1 MKKVL
6 IVEDDAIIASIY
18 QRKLQMDGFQVQHA
32 ADGELAME
40 MIKCNL
46 PTIVLL
52 DLQLPKANGIEVLKF
67 IRSREESKTLPV
79 VVFTNSYLGSLVQSA
94 WKAGANKCL
103 TKAICT
109 PKQVSDVLKATLA
122 GEDSVG
128 GPPTTEAAA
137 APIKMAMPSQAPAL
151 AAHAAPADGAIK
163 MAPIALAPAAKPEE
177 TPLLSGL
184 LKMTSQPKPA
194 ARAPQVPRTLAPGG
208 SKAPTGDIPLRL
220 AGGDAPVAMN
230 LAPAAPKPVAGGAIA
245 MSGSGAIKMEGFGL
259 PGALPLPDAHAHSG
273 AAPAE
278 EYVAPS
284 EQNLLEVEQNFQH
297 ELRRGFV
304 ENLPQSIGYLRQRL
318 QNFVK
323 NETDISNLRWM
334 EERSAILFDMYRK
347 THSLTSGAGVA
358 GCATIARLSAAF
370 EALLTEL
377 YENPKSINQSTI
389 RTLAHSVDFLAQLA
403 NNVDAAEAIKL
414 GDTSVLVVDDEALS
428 RKAVMRGLEK
438 AELKAM
444 DVADPGAAFEQCK
457 KQTFSLIFLDIDMP
471 GMNGY
476 DLCKQIRLQP
486 QHAKT
491 PVVFVTGLTDFASRA
506 KSTISGGN
514 DLIGKPFLIIELA
527 VKALTF
533 LMKAQFKP
541 GPKPA

>member
-6 IVEDDAIIASIY
+6 IVEDDAIIANIY

-79 VVFTNSYLGSLVQSA
+79 VVFTNSYLGTLVQSA

-128 GPPTTEAAA
+128 GPPPEAAGSIVMPRA
-137 APIKMAMPSQAPAL
+137 ASSAP
-151 AAHAAPADGAIK
+151 AAPASEGTIK
-163 MAPIALAPAAKPEE
+163 MAPMAPAPAAKAEE

-184 LKMTSQPKPA
+184 LKMTSQPKPSG
-194 ARAPQVPRTLAPGG
+194 RAPQLPKTMAPAQKPG
-208 SKAPTGDIPLRL
+208 ADIPLKL
-220 AGGDAPVAMN
+220 AGDSAPIAMN
-230 LAPAAPKPVAGGAIA
+230 LAPEAPKSAGGAIS
-245 MSGSGAIKMEGFGL
+245 MPGSGAIRMEGFGL
-259 PGALPLPDAHAHSG
+259 PSS
-273 AAPAE
+273 APAKAAGPAE
-278 EYVAPS
+278 AYDAPS
-284 EQNLLEVEQNFQH
+284 EHTLLEVEENFQH
-297 ELRRGFV
+297 ELRRGFA
-304 ENLPQSIGYLRQRL
+304 ENLPQTIGFLRQRL
-318 QNFVK
+318 QTFVK
-323 NETDISNLRWM
+323 NENDTSNLRWM

-358 GCATIARLSAAF
+358 GCSVIARLSAAF

-377 YENPKSINQSTI
+377 YENPKNINPSTT
-389 RTLAHSVDFLAQLA
+389 RTLAHTVDFLAQLA
-403 NNVDAAEAIKL
+403 NDVDTTEAISL
-414 GDTSVLVVDDEALS
+414 ASASVLVVDDEALS

-444 DVADPGAAFEQCK
+444 DVADPGAAFDQCK
-457 KQTFSLIFLDIDMP
+457 KQNFDLIFLDIDMP

-476 DLCKQIRLQP
+476 DLCKHIRLQP

-533 LMKAQFKP
+533 LMKAKYKP
-541 GPKPA
+541 APKPA

>member
-6 IVEDDAIIASIY
+6 IVEDDAIIANIY

-79 VVFTNSYLGSLVQSA
+79 VVFTNSYLGTLVQSA

-122 GEDSVG
+122 GEDSGG
-128 GPPTTEAAA
+128 GPPPAAA
-137 APIKMAMPSQAPAL
+137 RSIVMPRAAASAPAAPASADGPIKMAS
-151 AAHAAPADGAIK
+151 
-163 MAPIALAPAAKPEE
+163 MAPAPAAKTEE

-184 LKMTSQPKPA
+184 LKMTSQPKPSG
-194 ARAPQVPRTLAPGG
+194 RAPQLPKTIAP
-208 SKAPTGDIPLRL
+208 APKPAGDIPLKL
-220 AGGDAPVAMN
+220 AGDSAPIAMN
-230 LAPAAPKPVAGGAIA
+230 LAPEAPKSAGGAIS
-245 MSGSGAIKMEGFGL
+245 MPGSGAIKMEGFGL
-259 PGALPLPDAHAHSG
+259 PGATAKPAG
-273 AAPAE
+273 PAE
-278 EYVAPS
+278 AYDAPS
-284 EQNLLEVEQNFQH
+284 EHTLLQVEENFQH
-297 ELRRGFV
+297 ELRRDFA
-304 ENLPQSIGYLRQRL
+304 ENLPQSIVFLRQRL
-318 QNFVK
+318 QTFVK
-323 NETDISNLRWM
+323 NENDTSNLRYV
-334 EERSAILFDMYRK
+334 EDRSAILFDMYRK

-358 GCATIARLSAAF
+358 GCAGIARLSAAF

-377 YENPKSINQSTI
+377 YENPRSINPSTI
-389 RTLAHSVDFLAQLA
+389 RTLAHTVDFLAQAA
-403 NNVDAAEAIKL
+403 NDVDTTEAISL
-414 GDTSVLVVDDEALS
+414 ADVSVLVVDDEALS
-428 RKAVMRGLEK
+428 RKAVMRGLGK

-444 DVADPGAAFEQCK
+444 DVADPGAAFDQCK
-457 KQTFSLIFLDIDMP
+457 KQNFDLIFLDIDMP

-533 LMKAQFKP
+533 LMKAKYKP
-541 GPKPA
+541 APKPA

>member
-6 IVEDDAIIASIY
+6 IVEDDAIIANIY

-40 MIKCNL
+40 MIKCGL
-46 PTIVLL
+46 PSIVLL

-79 VVFTNSYLGSLVQSA
+79 VVFTNSYLGTLVQSA

-122 GEDSVG
+122 GEQSAGD
-128 GPPTTEAAA
+128 PPSSAAA
-137 APIKMAMPSQAPAL
+137 GAIKEVALADAAPSAPLKAHGLPAPAPKPEEAPAL
-151 AAHAAPADGAIK
+151 SD
-163 MAPIALAPAAKPEE
+163 
-177 TPLLSGL
+177 L
-184 LKMTSQPKPA
+184 LKMTSSPRPSARSPQVASTGTPA
-194 ARAPQVPRTLAPGG
+194 A
-208 SKAPTGDIPLRL
+208 SKASGADAPLRL
-220 AGGDAPVAMN
+220 EGNASAT
-230 LAPAAPKPVAGGAIA
+230 
-245 MSGSGAIKMEGFGL
+245 GAIKLGSLG
-259 PGALPLPDAHAHSG
+259 GLPLPGVSARSS
-273 AAPAE
+273 AE
-278 EYVAPS
+278 EYVPPS
-284 EQNLLEVEQNFQH
+284 EQTVLEVEENFQH
-297 ELRRGFV
+297 ELRRGFA
-304 ENLPQSIGYLRQRL
+304 ENLPHFIAYLRQRL
-318 QNFVK
+318 LAFVK
-323 NETDISNLRWM
+323 NESDTANLRWM

-358 GCATIARLSAAF
+358 GCPIIARISAAF

-377 YENPKSINQSTI
+377 YENPKSINQSTT
-389 RTLAHSVDFLAQLA
+389 RTLAHTVDFLGQLA
-403 NNVDAAEAIKL
+403 NDVEGSEAIKL
-414 GDTSVLVVDDEALS
+414 SAASVLVVDDEALS

-438 AELKAM
+438 AELKAV
-444 DVADPGAAFEQCK
+444 DVAEPGVAFDLCK
-457 KQTFSLIFLDIDMP
+457 KQTFDLIFLDIDMP
-471 GMNGY
+471 GLNGY
-476 DLCKQIRLQP
+476 DLCKQIRQQP

-533 LMKAQFKP
+533 LMKAQLKP
-541 GPKPA
+541 GAKPA

>member
-6 IVEDDAIIASIY
+6 IVEDDAIIANIY

-32 ADGELAME
+32 ADGEIAME
-40 MIKCNL
+40 MIKCN
-46 PTIVLL
+46 PPAIILL

-67 IRSREESKTLPV
+67 IRAREESKLIPV
-79 VVFTNSYLGSLVQSA
+79 VVFTNSYLGTLVQSA

-109 PKQVSDVLKATLA
+109 PKQVSDVLRATLA

-128 GPPTTEAAA
+128 GPPPTEASSAIKLAA
-137 APIKMAMPSQAPAL
+137 PGEAPASGPIPAPALPPPSDGPIKMAALPTLGTPAPKA
-151 AAHAAPADGAIK
+151 
-163 MAPIALAPAAKPEE
+163 EE

-194 ARAPQVPRTLAPGG
+194 ARAPQVPKTLAP
-208 SKAPTGDIPLRL
+208 KAPSGDLPLKL
-220 AGGDAPVAMN
+220 AGDAPSAT
-230 LAPAAPKPVAGGAIA
+230 LP
-245 MSGSGAIKMEGFGL
+245 GSGAIKMEGFGL
-259 PGALPLPDAHAHSG
+259 PLPGKTGEATD
-273 AAPAE
+273 
-278 EYVAPS
+278 YVAPS
-284 EQNLLEVEQNFQH
+284 EHTLMEVEQNFQQ
-297 ELRRGFV
+297 ELRRGFA
-304 ENLPQSIGYLRQRL
+304 ENLPQFIAYLRQRL
-318 QNFVK
+318 QAFVK
-323 NETDISNLRWM
+323 NESDTANLRWM

-347 THSLTSGAGVA
+347 AHSLTSGAGVA
-358 GCATIARLSAAF
+358 GCPMLARVSAAF

-377 YENPKSINQSTI
+377 YENPKSINQSTT
-389 RTLAHSVDFLAQLA
+389 RTLAHTVDFLGQLA
-403 NNVDAAEAIKL
+403 NDVDATEAIKL
-414 GDTSVLVVDDEALS
+414 GLANVLVVDDEALS

-438 AELKAM
+438 AELKAI

-457 KQTFSLIFLDIDMP
+457 KQTFDLIFLDIDMP

-476 DLCKQIRLQP
+476 DLCKQIRQQP
-486 QHAKT
+486 QYTKT

-514 DLIGKPFLIIELA
+514 DLIAKPFLIIELA

-541 GPKPA
+541 GAKPA

>member
-6 IVEDDAIIASIY
+6 IVEDDAIIANIY

-32 ADGELAME
+32 ADGEIAME

-67 IRSREESKTLPV
+67 IRAREESKALPV
-79 VVFTNSYLGSLVQSA
+79 VVFTNSYLGTLVQSA

-122 GEDSVG
+122 GEDSPG
-128 GPPTTEAAA
+128 GPPPTESASPIKLATSA
-137 APIKMAMPSQAPAL
+137 EAPASGAIPAPALPAPALPAPADGPIKMAGLP
-151 AAHAAPADGAIK
+151 
-163 MAPIALAPAAKPEE
+163 APAAKTEE

-194 ARAPQVPRTLAPGG
+194 GRAPQVPKSLASTAP
-208 SKAPTGDIPLRL
+208 KAPAGDIPLKL
-220 AGGDAPVAMN
+220 AGGDAP
-230 LAPAAPKPVAGGAIA
+230 KAGGGSITLP
-245 MSGSGAIKMEGFGL
+245 GSGGIKMEGFGGL
-259 PGALPLPDAHAHSG
+259 PMPGAPAK
-273 AAPAE
+273 AAEVAD
-278 EYVAPS
+278 YVPPS
-284 EQNLLEVEQNFQH
+284 EHTLLEVEENFQH
-297 ELRRGFV
+297 ELRRGFA
-304 ENLPQSIGYLRQRL
+304 ENLPQFIGYLRQRL
-318 QNFVK
+318 QAFIK
-323 NETDISNLRWM
+323 NESDTGNLRWM
-334 EERSAILFDMYRK
+334 EERSAILFDMFRK

-358 GCATIARLSAAF
+358 GCPVIARISAAF
-370 EALLTEL
+370 EAMLTEL
-377 YENPKSINQSTI
+377 YENPKSINQSTT
-389 RTLAHSVDFLAQLA
+389 RTLAHTVDFLGQLA
-403 NNVDAAEAIKL
+403 NDVDAAEAVKL
-414 GDTSVLVVDDEALS
+414 GAASVLVVDDEALS

-457 KQTFSLIFLDIDMP
+457 KQTFDLIFLDIDMP

-476 DLCKQIRLQP
+476 DLCKQIRQQP
-486 QHAKT
+486 QYAKT

-514 DLIGKPFLIIELA
+514 DLVAKPFLIIELA

-541 GPKPA
+541 GAKPA

>member
-6 IVEDDAIIASIY
+6 IVEDDAIIANIY

-40 MIKCNL
+40 MIKCNQ
-46 PTIVLL
+46 PDIILL
-52 DLQLPKANGIEVLKF
+52 DLQLPKANGIEVLRF
-67 IRSREESKTLPV
+67 IRAREESKTLPV
-79 VVFTNSYLGSLVQSA
+79 VVFTNSYLGTMVQSA

-109 PKQVSDVLKATLA
+109 PKQVSDVLRATLA

-128 GPPTTEAAA
+128 GPPPGEASTIKMVVPAKAPAPAAA
-137 APIKMAMPSQAPAL
+137 A
-151 AAHAAPADGAIK
+151 GGTIK
-163 MAPIALAPAAKPEE
+163 MAPLDSPPAAKAEE
-177 TPLLSGL
+177 ASKLSGL

-194 ARAPQVPRTLAPGG
+194 ARAPQVPKSLSTAAARPG
-208 SKAPTGDIPLRL
+208 AGDIPLKL
-220 AGGDAPVAMN
+220 AGEGAPIAMQVA
-230 LAPAAPKPVAGGAIA
+230 PAGGAV
-245 MSGSGAIKMEGFGL
+245 GFGGIKMEGLSL
-259 PGALPLPDAHAHSG
+259 PGA
-273 AAPAE
+273 PAMPASPAQ
-278 EYVAPS
+278 EYIAPS
-284 EQNLLEVEQNFQH
+284 EHTLLEVEANFQH
-297 ELRRGFV
+297 ELRRGFS
-304 ENLPQSIGYLRQRL
+304 ENFPQFIGFLRQRL
-318 QNFVK
+318 QAFVK
-323 NETDISNLRWM
+323 NESDTANLRWM

-358 GCATIARLSAAF
+358 GCPVIARLSSPF

-377 YENPKSINQSTI
+377 YENPKSINPSAI
-389 RTLAHSVDFLAQLA
+389 RTLAQTVDFLAHLS
-403 NNVDAAEAIKL
+403 NDVDAAEAINL
-414 GDTSVLVVDDEALS
+414 GDASVLVVDDEALS

-444 DVADPGAAFEQCK
+444 DVADSAAAFEQCK
-457 KQTFSLIFLDIDMP
+457 KQTFDLIFLDIDMP

-476 DLCKQIRLQP
+476 DLCKQIRSQP

-491 PVVFVTGLTDFASRA
+491 PVVFVTGLTDFGSRA
-506 KSTISGGN
+506 KSTMSGGT
-514 DLIGKPFLIIELA
+514 DLIGKPFPIIELA

-541 GPKPA
+541 GAKPA

>member
-6 IVEDDAIIASIY
+6 IVEDDAIIANIY

-67 IRSREESKTLPV
+67 IRSRDESKTLPV

-128 GPPTTEAAA
+128 GPPTAEAAA
-137 APIKMAMPSQAPAL
+137 APIKMATPASTAPVV
-151 AAHAAPADGAIK
+151 PADGPIK
-163 MAPIALAPAAKPEE
+163 MAPPAPAAKAEE

-194 ARAPQVPRTLAPGG
+194 ARSPQAPRSLPAVAP
-208 SKAPTGDIPLRL
+208 KAPAGDIPLKL
-220 AGGDAPVAMN
+220 SGEAAPIAMN
-230 LAPAAPKPVAGGAIA
+230 LAPEASKPAAGGAIA

-259 PGALPLPDAHAHSG
+259 PGALPQPG
-273 AAPAE
+273 APAKASGPAE
-278 EYVAPS
+278 DYVAPS
-284 EQNLLEVEQNFQH
+284 EKNLLEVERNFQH
-297 ELRRGFV
+297 ELRRGFA

-318 QNFVK
+318 QTFVK
-323 NETDISNLRWM
+323 NESDTSNLRWM

-358 GCATIARLSAAF
+358 GCPMIARLSAAF

-377 YENPKSINQSTI
+377 YENPKSINQSTV
-389 RTLAHSVDFLAQLA
+389 RTLAHTVDFLAQLA
-403 NNVDAAEAIKL
+403 NDVDAAEAIQF
-414 GDTSVLVVDDEALS
+414 GETSVLVVDDEALS

-476 DLCKQIRLQP
+476 DLCKLIRAQP

-541 GPKPA
+541 GPRPA

>member
-6 IVEDDAIIASIY
+6 IVEDDAIIANIY

-79 VVFTNSYLGSLVQSA
+79 VVFTNSYLGTLVQSA

-128 GPPTTEAAA
+128 GPPPGEGGAAVRMPVAAEAAA
-137 APIKMAMPSQAPAL
+137 PAS
-151 AAHAAPADGAIK
+151 AAPADGPIK
-163 MAPIALAPAAKPEE
+163 LAPLAPAPAARTEE

-194 ARAPQVPRTLAPGG
+194 GRTPQVPK
-208 SKAPTGDIPLRL
+208 S
-220 AGGDAPVAMN
+220 
-230 LAPAAPKPVAGGAIA
+230 LAPAAPKAPAGDIPLKLAGDSAPIAMNLAPDTAKSGGAIT
-245 MSGSGAIKMEGFGL
+245 MPGSGAIKLEGFGL
-259 PGALPLPDAHAHSG
+259 PGSSAKPGSAD
-273 AAPAE
+273 

-284 EQNLLEVEQNFQH
+284 ESNLLEVEQNFQH
-297 ELRRGFV
+297 ELRRGFA

-318 QNFVK
+318 QAFVK
-323 NETDISNLRWM
+323 NESDTSNLRWM

-358 GCATIARLSAAF
+358 GCPVIARISSAF

-377 YENPKSINQSTI
+377 YENPKSINPSTT
-389 RTLAHSVDFLAQLA
+389 RTLAHTVDFLAQLA
-403 NNVDAAEAIKL
+403 NDVDAAEAIKL
-414 GDTSVLVVDDEALS
+414 GAASVLVVDDEALS

-457 KQTFSLIFLDIDMP
+457 KQTFDLIFLDIDMP

-486 QHAKT
+486 QHAKA

>member
-6 IVEDDAIIASIY
+6 IVEDDAIIANIY

-40 MIKCNL
+40 MIKSNL

-79 VVFTNSYLGSLVQSA
+79 VVFTNSYLGTLVQSA

-122 GEDSVG
+122 GEDSAG
-128 GPPTTEAAA
+128 GPPPESAGPIRLGTAEAAAPAAA
-137 APIKMAMPSQAPAL
+137 AP
-151 AAHAAPADGAIK
+151 AAEGAIK
-163 MAPIALAPAAKPEE
+163 MAPLAPAPAKSEE

-194 ARAPQVPRTLAPGG
+194 PARAPQVPKSMVPAA
-208 SKAPTGDIPLRL
+208 KAPPADAPLKL
-220 AGGDAPVAMN
+220 AGEPAPIAM
-230 LAPAAPKPVAGGAIA
+230 PMPVEPPKPGAGGAIP
-245 MSGSGAIKMEGFGL
+245 MGAIKMEGFGF
-259 PGALPLPDAHAHSG
+259 PTANTPKSATPS
-273 AAPAE
+273 AE
-278 EYVAPS
+278 DYVAPS
-284 EQNLLEVEQNFQH
+284 ENTLLEVEQNFQH
-297 ELRRGFV
+297 ELRRGFA
-304 ENLPQSIGYLRQRL
+304 ENLPQFIGYLRQRL
-318 QNFVK
+318 QAFVK
-323 NETDISNLRWM
+323 NESDTSNLRWM

-358 GCATIARLSAAF
+358 GCGVIARISSAF

-377 YENPKSINQSTI
+377 YENPKSINPSTT
-389 RTLAHSVDFLAQLA
+389 RTLAHTVDFLAHLA
-403 NNVDAAEAIKL
+403 NDVDAAENVKL
-414 GDTSVLVVDDEALS
+414 GTASVLVVDDEALS

-438 AELKAM
+438 AELKAS
-444 DVADPGAAFEQCK
+444 DVADPGAAFELCK
-457 KQTFSLIFLDIDMP
+457 KQTFDLIFLDIDMP

-476 DLCKQIRLQP
+476 ELCKQIRAQP

-541 GPKPA
+541 APRPA

>member
-6 IVEDDAIIASIY
+6 IVEDDAIIANIY

-40 MIKCNL
+40 MIKCGL
-46 PTIVLL
+46 PSIVLL

-79 VVFTNSYLGSLVQSA
+79 VVFTNSYLGTLVQSA

-122 GEDSVG
+122 GEQSAGD
-128 GPPTTEAAA
+128 PPASEAAGT
-137 APIKMAMPSQAPAL
+137 IKMVPSGDAAACAPLKAPSLPSPTAKAEDAPAL
-151 AAHAAPADGAIK
+151 SD
-163 MAPIALAPAAKPEE
+163 
-177 TPLLSGL
+177 L
-184 LKMTSQPKPA
+184 LKMTSSPKPA
-194 ARAPQVPRTLAPGG
+194 VRSQQTPNTGTPAAP
-208 SKAPTGDIPLRL
+208 KATGADSPLRL
-220 AGGDAPVAMN
+220 AGDASA
-230 LAPAAPKPVAGGAIA
+230 
-245 MSGSGAIKMEGFGL
+245 SSAIKLGGL
-259 PGALPLPDAHAHSG
+259 AGLPLPGMPAKSS
-273 AAPAE
+273 AE
-278 EYVAPS
+278 EYVPPS
-284 EQNLLEVEQNFQH
+284 EQTVLEVEENFQH
-297 ELRRGFV
+297 ELRRGFA
-304 ENLPQSIGYLRQRL
+304 ENLPHFIAYLRQRL
-318 QNFVK
+318 LAFVK
-323 NETDISNLRWM
+323 NESDTANLRWM

-358 GCATIARLSAAF
+358 GCPIIARISAAF

-377 YENPKSINQSTI
+377 YENPKSINQSTT
-389 RTLAHSVDFLAQLA
+389 RTLAHTVDFLGQLA
-403 NNVDAAEAIKL
+403 NDVEASEAIKL
-414 GDTSVLVVDDEALS
+414 SAVSVLVVDDEALS

-438 AELKAM
+438 AELKAV
-444 DVADPGAAFEQCK
+444 DVAEPGVAFDLCR
-457 KQTFSLIFLDIDMP
+457 KQTFDLIFLDIDMP
-471 GMNGY
+471 GLNGY
-476 DLCKQIRLQP
+476 DLCKQIRQQP

-514 DLIGKPFLIIELA
+514 DLIAKPFLIIELA

-533 LMKAQFKP
+533 LMKAQLKP

>member
-6 IVEDDAIIASIY
+6 IVEDDAIIANIY

-46 PTIVLL
+46 PSIVLL

-67 IRSREESKTLPV
+67 IRSREESKVLPV
-79 VVFTNSYLGSLVQSA
+79 VVFTNSYLGTLVQSA

-122 GEDSVG
+122 GEQSAGD
-128 GPPTTEAAA
+128 PPPTEAAA
-137 APIKMAMPSQAPAL
+137 SPIRMSTPADAPATGALPAPALPAPAAGPIKMAGLPAPAPK
-151 AAHAAPADGAIK
+151 A
-163 MAPIALAPAAKPEE
+163 EE

-194 ARAPQVPRTLAPGG
+194 GRTPQVPKSLAPAAP
-208 SKAPTGDIPLRL
+208 KAPTGDIPLKMSG
-220 AGGDAPVAMN
+220 GGDAPIA
-230 LAPAAPKPVAGGAIA
+230 LPSGGGGGAIKLE
-245 MSGSGAIKMEGFGL
+245 GSGGLPL
-259 PGALPLPDAHAHSG
+259 PGAPARPS
-273 AAPAE
+273 AE

-284 EQNLLEVEQNFQH
+284 EHTLLEVEENFQH
-297 ELRRGFV
+297 ELRRGFA
-304 ENLPQSIGYLRQRL
+304 ENLPQFIAYLRQRL
-318 QNFVK
+318 QSFIK
-323 NETDISNLRWM
+323 NESDTANLRWM

-358 GCATIARLSAAF
+358 GCPVIARISAAF

-377 YENPKSINQSTI
+377 YENPKSINPSTT
-389 RTLAHSVDFLAQLA
+389 RTLAHTVDFLGQLA
-403 NNVDAAEAIKL
+403 NDVEATEAIKL
-414 GDTSVLVVDDEALS
+414 STTNVLVVDDEALS

-457 KQTFSLIFLDIDMP
+457 KQNFDLIFLDIDMP

-514 DLIGKPFLIIELA
+514 DLIAKPFLIIELA

-541 GPKPA
+541 GAKPA

>member
-6 IVEDDAIIASIY
+6 IVEDDVIIANIY

-79 VVFTNSYLGSLVQSA
+79 VVFTNSYLGTLVQSA

-122 GEDSVG
+122 GEDSAG
-128 GPPTTEAAA
+128 GPPPENAGPIKISVPTPAAA
-137 APIKMAMPSQAPAL
+137 IPAPALPGPADGPIKMAPLPAP
-151 AAHAAPADGAIK
+151 
-163 MAPIALAPAAKPEE
+163 PAAKTEE

-194 ARAPQVPRTLAPGG
+194 GRAPQAPRSLPALTP
-208 SKAPTGDIPLRL
+208 KVPTGDIPLKL
-220 AGGDAPVAMN
+220 TGDNAPIAMN
-230 LAPAAPKPVAGGAIA
+230 LAPAAPQPSASGAIA
-245 MSGSGAIKMEGFGL
+245 MPGSGAIS
-259 PGALPLPDAHAHSG
+259 LPLP
-273 AAPAE
+273 AAPAKGGSAAE

-284 EQNLLEVEQNFQH
+284 ESNLLEVEQNFQH
-297 ELRRGFV
+297 ELRRGFA
-304 ENLPQSIGYLRQRL
+304 ENLPQAIAYLRQRL
-318 QNFVK
+318 QAFVK
-323 NETDISNLRWM
+323 NESDTANLRWM
-334 EERSAILFDMYRK
+334 EERSAILFDMFRK

-358 GCATIARLSAAF
+358 GCSVIARLSSAF

-377 YENPKSINQSTI
+377 YENPKSINPSTV
-389 RTLAHSVDFLAQLA
+389 RTLAHTVDFLAQLA
-403 NNVDAAEAIKL
+403 NEVDAAEAIGL
-414 GDTSVLVVDDEALS
+414 ANTSVLVVDDEALS

-444 DVADPGAAFEQCK
+444 DVADPAAAFEQCK
-457 KQTFSLIFLDIDMP
+457 KQNFDLIFLDIDMP

-476 DLCKQIRLQP
+476 DLCKQIRAQP

-541 GPKPA
+541 APKPA

>member
-6 IVEDDAIIASIY
+6 IVEDDAIIANIY

-40 MIKCNL
+40 MIKSNL

-67 IRSREESKTLPV
+67 IRGREESKTLPV
-79 VVFTNSYLGSLVQSA
+79 VVFTNSYLGTLVQSA

-122 GEDSVG
+122 GEDSAG
-128 GPPTTEAAA
+128 GPPAESAGPIRMGAAD
-137 APIKMAMPSQAPAL
+137 APAPASAGGASASADGSIKMASP
-151 AAHAAPADGAIK
+151 
-163 MAPIALAPAAKPEE
+163 APAAKGEE

-194 ARAPQVPRTLAPGG
+194 ARTPQVPKT
-208 SKAPTGDIPLRL
+208 
-220 AGGDAPVAMN
+220 
-230 LAPAAPKPVAGGAIA
+230 LAPAAPKAPAGDIPLKLAGESAPIAMTLPPETAKSGGGAGAIA
-245 MSGSGAIKMEGFGL
+245 TPGSGAIKMEGFGF
-259 PGALPLPDAHAHSG
+259 PSAATPKGGAPAKSG
-273 AAPAE
+273 SPAE

-284 EQNLLEVEQNFQH
+284 EHTLLEVEQNFQH
-297 ELRRGFV
+297 ELRRGFA
-304 ENLPQSIGYLRQRL
+304 ENLPQFIGYLRQRL
-318 QNFVK
+318 QAFVK
-323 NETDISNLRWM
+323 NESDTSNLRWM

-347 THSLTSGAGVA
+347 AHSLTSGAGVA
-358 GCATIARLSAAF
+358 GCAIIARLSSAF

-377 YENPKSINQSTI
+377 YENPKSINPSTT
-389 RTLAHSVDFLAQLA
+389 RTLAHTVDFLAHLA
-403 NNVDAAEAIKL
+403 NDVDAAESVKL
-414 GDTSVLVVDDEALS
+414 GTASVLVVDDEALS

-438 AELKAM
+438 AELKAS
-444 DVADPGAAFEQCK
+444 DVADPGAAFELCK
-457 KQTFSLIFLDIDMP
+457 KQTFDLIFLDIDMP

-476 DLCKQIRLQP
+476 DLCKQIRAQP

-533 LMKAQFKP
+533 LMKAQFRSAP
-541 GPKPA
+541 RAA

>member
-6 IVEDDAIIASIY
+6 IVEDDAIIANIY

-79 VVFTNSYLGSLVQSA
+79 VVFTNSYLGTLVQSA

-128 GPPTTEAAA
+128 GPPPSAEAA
-137 APIKMAMPSQAPAL
+137 APIVMPGAAP
-151 AAHAAPADGAIK
+151 APADGPIK
-163 MAPIALAPAAKPEE
+163 MVAPSPATRAEE

-194 ARAPQVPRTLAPGG
+194 ARTPQVPK
-208 SKAPTGDIPLRL
+208 S
-220 AGGDAPVAMN
+220 
-230 LAPAAPKPVAGGAIA
+230 LAPAAPKVPAGDIPLKLAGDSAPIA
-245 MSGSGAIKMEGFGL
+245 MSLAPETAKSGGTIKMEGFGL
-259 PGALPLPDAHAHSG
+259 PGAAAKAG
-273 AAPAE
+273 AAE
-278 EYVAPS
+278 DYVAPS
-284 EQNLLEVEQNFQH
+284 ESNLLEVEQNFQH
-297 ELRRGFV
+297 ELRRGFA

-318 QNFVK
+318 QAFIK
-323 NETDISNLRWM
+323 NESDTANLRWM

-358 GCATIARLSAAF
+358 GCAVIARISSAF

-377 YENPKSINQSTI
+377 YENPKSINPSTT
-389 RTLAHSVDFLAQLA
+389 RTLAHTVDFLAQLA
-403 NNVDAAEAIKL
+403 SDVDTAEAIKL
-414 GDTSVLVVDDEALS
+414 GTASVLVVDDEALS

-457 KQTFSLIFLDIDMP
+457 KQTFDLIFLDIDMP

-533 LMKAQFKP
+533 LMKAQFRAS
-541 GPKPA
+541 PKPA

>member
-6 IVEDDAIIASIY
+6 IVEDDAIIANIY

-79 VVFTNSYLGSLVQSA
+79 VVFTNSYLGTLVQSA

-128 GPPTTEAAA
+128 GPPPGEASG
-137 APIKMAMPSQAPAL
+137 PIKMAVSGGAEAPAS
-151 AAHAAPADGAIK
+151 GTIK
-163 MAPIALAPAAKPEE
+163 MAPLAPAPAAKAEE

-194 ARAPQVPRTLAPGG
+194 GRTPQVPKSLAPATP
-208 SKAPTGDIPLRL
+208 KAP
-220 AGGDAPVAMN
+220 AGGDAPISFG
-230 LAPAAPKPVAGGAIA
+230 LAPEGGKPVGGAIA
-245 MSGSGAIKMEGFGL
+245 MPGSGGIKMEGLSL
-259 PGALPLPDAHAHSG
+259 P
-273 AAPAE
+273 AAPAKSGTAAE

-284 EQNLLEVEQNFQH
+284 ESNLLEVEQNFQH
-297 ELRRGFV
+297 ELRRGFA
-304 ENLPQSIGYLRQRL
+304 ENLPHSIGYLRQRL
-318 QNFVK
+318 QAFVK
-323 NETDISNLRWM
+323 NESDTGNLRWM

-358 GCATIARLSAAF
+358 GCAIIARISAAF

-377 YENPKSINQSTI
+377 YENPKSINQSTT
-389 RTLAHSVDFLAQLA
+389 RTLAHTVDFLAQLA
-403 NNVDAAEAIKL
+403 SNVDAAEAVKL
-414 GDTSVLVVDDEALS
+414 GDATVLVVDDEALS

-457 KQTFSLIFLDIDMP
+457 KQNFDLIFLDIDMP

-476 DLCKQIRLQP
+476 DLCKQIRAQP

-541 GPKPA
+541 GPQPA

>member
-6 IVEDDAIIASIY
+6 IVEDDAIIANIY

-79 VVFTNSYLGSLVQSA
+79 VVFTNSYLGTLVQSA

-122 GEDSVG
+122 GEDSAG
-128 GPPTTEAAA
+128 GPPPEASG
-137 APIKMAMPSQAPAL
+137 PIKLTMPVEAPAS
-151 AAHAAPADGAIK
+151 ATPADAPIK
-163 MAPIALAPAAKPEE
+163 MAPIALAPAAKAEE

-184 LKMTSQPKPA
+184 LKMTSQPKPSG
-194 ARAPQVPRTLAPGG
+194 RAPQLPKSMAPAAAPKPGG
-208 SKAPTGDIPLRL
+208 EISLKL
-220 AGGDAPVAMN
+220 AGDNAPIAMN
-230 LAPAAPKPVAGGAIA
+230 LAPEAGKASTGGAIA
-245 MSGSGAIKMEGFGL
+245 MPGSGAIKLEGFGL
-259 PGALPLPDAHAHSG
+259 PNASGKAVEPGA
-273 AAPAE
+273 

-284 EQNLLEVEQNFQH
+284 ESNLLEVEQNFQH
-297 ELRRGFV
+297 ELRRGFA
-304 ENLPQSIGYLRQRL
+304 ENLPQSIGFLRQRL
-318 QNFVK
+318 QTFIK
-323 NETDISNLRWM
+323 NENDTANLRWM

-347 THSLTSGAGVA
+347 AHSLTSGAGVA
-358 GCATIARLSAAF
+358 GCSTISRISSAF

-377 YENPKSINQSTI
+377 YENPKSINPSTT
-389 RTLAHSVDFLAQLA
+389 RTLAHTVDFLAQLA
-403 NNVDAAEAIKL
+403 NDVDAAEAINL
-414 GDTSVLVVDDEALS
+414 GTASVLVVDDEALS

-457 KQTFSLIFLDIDMP
+457 KQNFDLIFLDIDMP

-476 DLCKQIRLQP
+476 DLCKQIRAQP

-541 GPKPA
+541 APKPA

>member
-6 IVEDDAIIASIY
+6 IVEDDAIIANIY

-46 PTIVLL
+46 PSIVLL

-67 IRSREESKTLPV
+67 IRSREESKALPV
-79 VVFTNSYLGSLVQSA
+79 VVFTNSYLGTLVQSA

-122 GEDSVG
+122 GEQSAGD
-128 GPPTTEAAA
+128 PPLSEAA
-137 APIKMAMPSQAPAL
+137 APIRLAAPAE
-151 AAHAAPADGAIK
+151 APASGAIPAPADGPIK
-163 MAPIALAPAAKPEE
+163 MAGLPAPAPKAEE

-194 ARAPQVPRTLAPGG
+194 GRAPQVPKSLAP
-208 SKAPTGDIPLRL
+208 KPAAGDIPLKL
-220 AGGDAPVAMN
+220 AGDAPIA
-230 LAPAAPKPVAGGAIA
+230 LPSGG
-245 MSGSGAIKMEGFGL
+245 SSGGGSGAIKMEGFGAL
-259 PGALPLPDAHAHSG
+259 PPPGAPAKSG
-273 AAPAE
+273 AADFVP
-278 EYVAPS
+278 PS
-284 EQNLLEVEQNFQH
+284 EHTLLEVEENFQH
-297 ELRRGFV
+297 ELRRGFA
-304 ENLPQSIGYLRQRL
+304 ENLPQFIAYLRQRL
-318 QNFVK
+318 QAFIK
-323 NETDISNLRWM
+323 NESDTANLRWM

-358 GCATIARLSAAF
+358 GCPVIARISAAF
-370 EALLTEL
+370 EAMLTEL
-377 YENPKSINQSTI
+377 YENPKSINPSTT
-389 RTLAHSVDFLAQLA
+389 RTLAHTVDFLGQLA
-403 NNVDAAEAIKL
+403 NDVEAAESIKL
-414 GDTSVLVVDDEALS
+414 STANVLVVDDEALS

-457 KQTFSLIFLDIDMP
+457 KQTFDLIFLDIDMP

-541 GPKPA
+541 GAKPA

>member
-6 IVEDDAIIASIY
+6 IVEDDAIIANIY

-79 VVFTNSYLGSLVQSA
+79 VVFTNSYLGTLVQSA

-128 GPPTTEAAA
+128 GPPPGAEAAGAIVMPSA
-137 APIKMAMPSQAPAL
+137 APTA
-151 AAHAAPADGAIK
+151 AAPADGPIK
-163 MAPIALAPAAKPEE
+163 MAPLAPAPAARAEE

-194 ARAPQVPRTLAPGG
+194 ARTPQVPKSLATAAP
-208 SKAPTGDIPLRL
+208 KAPAGDIPLKL
-220 AGGDAPVAMN
+220 AGDSAPIAMN
-230 LAPAAPKPVAGGAIA
+230 LAPETAK
-245 MSGSGAIKMEGFGL
+245 SGGAIKMEGFGL
-259 PGALPLPDAHAHSG
+259 PVAGGKPG
-273 AAPAE
+273 PAE
-278 EYVAPS
+278 DYVAPS
-284 EQNLLEVEQNFQH
+284 ESNLLEVEQNFQH
-297 ELRRGFV
+297 ELRRGFA

-318 QNFVK
+318 QAFIK
-323 NETDISNLRWM
+323 NESDTANLRWM

-358 GCATIARLSAAF
+358 GCAVIARISSAF

-377 YENPKSINQSTI
+377 YENPKSINPSTT
-389 RTLAHSVDFLAQLA
+389 RTLAHTVDFLAQLA
-403 NNVDAAEAIKL
+403 GDVDAAESVKL
-414 GDTSVLVVDDEALS
+414 GTASVLVVDDEALS

-457 KQTFSLIFLDIDMP
+457 KQGFDLIFLDIDMP

-486 QHAKT
+486 QHAET

-541 GPKPA
+541 SAKPA

>member
-40 MIKCNL
+40 MIKCS
-46 PTIVLL
+46 PPSIVLL
-52 DLQLPKANGIEVLKF
+52 DLQLPKANGIEVLNF
-67 IRSREESKTLPV
+67 IRGREESKSLPV
-79 VVFTNSYLGSLVQSA
+79 VVFTNSYLGTLVQSA

-109 PKQVSDVLKATLA
+109 PKQVADVLKATLA
-122 GEDSVG
+122 GEDSAG
-128 GPPTTEAAA
+128 GPPTPAESAAPIRMTATGPAPAPA
-137 APIKMAMPSQAPAL
+137 APSDGPIKMAPL
-151 AAHAAPADGAIK
+151 
-163 MAPIALAPAAKPEE
+163 ALAPAAKAEE

-184 LKMTSQPKPA
+184 LKMTSQPKPV
-194 ARAPQVPRTLAPGG
+194 ARTPQVPK
-208 SKAPTGDIPLRL
+208 S
-220 AGGDAPVAMN
+220 
-230 LAPAAPKPVAGGAIA
+230 LAPAAPKLPAGDIPLTLAGDAPPIAMKPAASAAKPLADGAIR
-245 MSGSGAIKMEGFGL
+245 MEGF
-259 PGALPLPDAHAHSG
+259 GALPLPG
-273 AAPAE
+273 APGLPARPEAPTAE
-278 EYVAPS
+278 AYVAPS
-284 EQNLLEVEQNFQH
+284 ESNLLEVEHNFQQ

-304 ENLPQSIGYLRQRL
+304 ENLPQTIGYLRQRL
-318 QNFVK
+318 QAFVK
-323 NETDISNLRWM
+323 NESDTANLRWM

-347 THSLTSGAGVA
+347 THTLTSGAGVA
-358 GCATIARLSAAF
+358 GCEVIARLAAAF

-377 YENPKSINQSTI
+377 YENPKNLNQSTT
-389 RTLAHSVDFLAQLA
+389 RTLAHTVDFLAQLA
-403 NNVDAAEAIKL
+403 NDVDAAEAVKL
-414 GDTSVLVVDDEALS
+414 DTASVLVVDDEALS

-444 DVADPGAAFEQCK
+444 DVADPTAAFERCK
-457 KQTFSLIFLDIDMP
+457 KQTFDLIFLDIDMP

-476 DLCKQIRLQP
+476 ELCKLIRAQP

-506 KSTISGGN
+506 KSTISGGT

>member
-6 IVEDDAIIASIY
+6 IVEDDAIIANIY

-67 IRSREESKTLPV
+67 IRSREESRTLPV
-79 VVFTNSYLGSLVQSA
+79 VVFTNSYLGTLVQSA

-122 GEDSVG
+122 GEDSAG
-128 GPPTTEAAA
+128 GPPPEAAGA
-137 APIKMAMPSQAPAL
+137 IKLAMPPEAPAP
-151 AAHAAPADGAIK
+151 AAPADGSIK
-163 MAPIALAPAAKPEE
+163 MAPLAPAPAAKTEE

-194 ARAPQVPRTLAPGG
+194 GRAPQTPRSMPAAAP
-208 SKAPTGDIPLRL
+208 KAPAGDIPLKL
-220 AGGDAPVAMN
+220 AGDNAPIAMN
-230 LAPAAPKPVAGGAIA
+230 LAPEAPKPAAGG
-245 MSGSGAIKMEGFGL
+245 SGSGAIKMEGFGL
-259 PGALPLPDAHAHSG
+259 PGALPAPAKAGS
-273 AAPAE
+273 APAE

-284 EQNLLEVEQNFQH
+284 ESNLLEVEQNFQH
-297 ELRRGFV
+297 ELRRGFA

-318 QNFVK
+318 QTFVK
-323 NETDISNLRWM
+323 NESDTSNLRWM

-358 GCATIARLSAAF
+358 GCAVIARLSSAF

-377 YENPKSINQSTI
+377 YENPKSINPSTT
-389 RTLAHSVDFLAQLA
+389 RTLAHTVDFLAQLA
-403 NNVDAAEAIKL
+403 NDVDTAETVKL
-414 GDTSVLVVDDEALS
+414 GSASVLVVDDEALS

-457 KQTFSLIFLDIDMP
+457 KQTFDLIFLDIDMP

-476 DLCKQIRLQP
+476 DLCKQIRAQP

-533 LMKAQFKP
+533 LMKAQYKP
-541 GPKPA
+541 APKPA